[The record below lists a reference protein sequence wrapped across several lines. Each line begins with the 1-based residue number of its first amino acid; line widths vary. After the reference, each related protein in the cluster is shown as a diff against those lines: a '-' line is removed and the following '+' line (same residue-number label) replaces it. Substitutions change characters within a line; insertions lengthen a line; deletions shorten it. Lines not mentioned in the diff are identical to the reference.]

1 MTDRIFVSNLHIHGH
16 HGVMDAEKSLGQRFM
31 VDIDC
36 AIARPADA
44 ADQMSDTV
52 HYGELCD
59 LATEVSA
66 ATVFNLIETL
76 AHKLAEAILVKF
88 PLVQTVTI
96 TVRKPS
102 APIKY
107 AVDHVGV
114 SVTRRRDG

>member
-1 MTDRIFVSNLHIHGH
+1 
-16 HGVMDAEKSLGQRFM
+16 
-31 VDIDC
+31 
-36 AIARPADA
+36 
-44 ADQMSDTV
+44 MSAQD
-52 HYGELCD
+52 D
-59 LATEVSA
+59 
-66 ATVFNLIETL
+66 FNLIETL